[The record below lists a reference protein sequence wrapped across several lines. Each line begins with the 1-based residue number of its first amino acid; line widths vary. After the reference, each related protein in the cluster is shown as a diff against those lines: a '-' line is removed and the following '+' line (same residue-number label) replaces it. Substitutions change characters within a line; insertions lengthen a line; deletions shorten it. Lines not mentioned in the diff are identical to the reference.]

1 MSTWSEAWDY
11 ITTANNWMGD
21 NGLTRP
27 TFDGG
32 WKWANDSIL
41 ALTIEHLY
49 MSAAAVMTAAAISLP
64 LGILLGHA
72 RKGGGFTVMMSN
84 LSRAI
89 PTLALLTLFA
99 ASAIGFGNRAVI
111 IAAAIFAFPPI
122 LTNTFTGMADV
133 DSDVREAALGQ
144 GLTRF
149 QVAVRVELP
158 LAWPL
163 IAAGLRTS
171 ASQTVATVPL
181 AALVAG
187 GGLGVIINTGL
198 ATQRYG
204 EVLAGGV
211 LVAVLTLLVDAL
223 MGLMQRRLTPLPLRV
238 GARVAG

>member
-1 MSTWSEAWDY
+1 MSILGDAWAY
-11 ITTANNWMGD
+11 LTTAEHWLGA
-21 NGLTRP
+21 NGLTRE

-32 WKWANDSIL
+32 WRFARDSIL
-41 ALTIEHLY
+41 ALTLEHLY
-49 MSAAAVMTAAAISLP
+49 MSIAAAVTAAAVALP
-64 LGILLGHA
+64 LGIALGHA
-72 RKGGGFTVMMSN
+72 RKGGGVTVALSN
-84 LSRAI
+84 MSRAM

-122 LTNTFTGMADV
+122 LTNAYTGMADV
-133 DSDVREAALGQ
+133 DPDIREAALGQ
-144 GLTRF
+144 GLTRR
-149 QVAVRVELP
+149 QVALTVELP

-187 GGLGVIINTGL
+187 GGLGVIITTGL

-204 EVLAGGV
+204 EVLAGGI
-211 LVAVLTLLVDAL
+211 LVAALTLAVDYGMSVL
-223 MGLMQRRLTPLPLRV
+223 QRRLTPPPLR
-238 GARVAG
+238 ARTAQPV